1 MKLKLITYFSIT
13 GILIILLA
21 QAYIVVE
28 NYKETRVYLTQES
41 NAILESAFR
50 NDLTIRV
57 KLFKRAIGENNL
69 VAAQPHAPKNPT
81 KVDMS
86 KANNIGDNAL
96 GTVDLAINNVISS
109 KAPLQADR
117 LDSVTGTILT
127 QRNIHSPYVINI
139 LDSESDK
146 VLAHSKKDIRNSV
159 FSIQSKKLLVDFQRK
174 TSLQLVLVNPFS
186 SVFKRMGTLL
196 SGSFLV
202 ALFCFYGLWFLFR
215 TQARQKKLMEVK
227 NDFFGHTAHEL
238 KRPVAQLHLALEA
251 LSRPAIDENK
261 AKKERYLA
269 ISKEATKDMSEKIT
283 MIMTLS
289 MAEEGVFNLNY
300 SNFNLL
306 EEVQKLKEQFSAIT
320 EKDISIQIENTA
332 ADLHIKADKDHLR
345 QCIANLIDNAI
356 KYSGVSVRICIS
368 IRRIKDLLMLSVRDN
383 GNGIK
388 PEKLGTVFEKYTRLN
403 TEAGSPSGF
412 GIGLSYV
419 KAVVEKHAGH
429 IEVQSEPGKGS
440 EFILSL
446 PA

>member
-13 GILIILLA
+13 GILIILLS

-57 KLFKRAIGENNL
+57 KLFKRATGESAM
-69 VAAQPHAPKNPT
+69 VAPQPHKPENIA

-86 KANNIGDNAL
+86 KAKDLGDNAL

-117 LDSVTGTILT
+117 LDSVTGVML
-127 QRNIHSPYVINI
+127 QQHNIHSPYVVNV
-139 LDSESDK
+139 LDSESGR
-146 VLAHSKKDIRNSV
+146 VLQHSKKDIRNSV

-174 TSLQLVLVNPFS
+174 TSLQLVLINPFS
-186 SVFKRMGTLL
+186 SVFKRMGMLL
-196 SGSFLV
+196 SASILI

-300 SNFNLL
+300 SDFNLM
-306 EEVQKLKEQFSAIT
+306 EEVQKLKEQFSAIA
-320 EKDISIQIENTA
+320 EKEISIQIENAA
-332 ADLHIKADKDHLR
+332 ADIQIKADKDHLR

-356 KYSGVSVRICIS
+356 KYSGVSVQICIS
-368 IRRIKDLLMLSVRDN
+368 VRRIKDLLMLSVRDN
-383 GNGIK
+383 GNGIR
-388 PEKLGTVFEKYTRLN
+388 PEKLGSVFEKYTRLN
-403 TEAGSPSGF
+403 PEAGSPSGF

-429 IEVQSEPGKGS
+429 IEVHSEPGKGS